1 MRRLIL
7 ICHVVFL
14 VIMPLRMA
22 YAELRLETW
31 KSYGAMAEQG
41 GVCAAFARLM
51 ELQSIIDVKQGNL
64 WLERRKFAGTLIRQ
78 ASILEGLPPAEQ
90 DDIDILINSYTGW
103 LISNLN
109 SEDATQSFDN
119 VAHSAATK
127 MIDDVCSSLYAR
139 ADMAIMEAHPELAAC
154 PAIKAPEPQICAAET
169 MTQHTQV
176 KANATATLNDAQEL
190 KRARDEITMLTV
202 QNKSLR
208 AKLRRLR
215 APALAVEMKTPSTNN
230 EMPPNSSPEAE
241 STDYTHLAAS
251 PPMAK
256 ENHKADSHI
265 ETDNDALTSLTGRS
279 KRTAPN
285 VDIMLPNEQGQGDR
299 LEAEKSGGKTA
310 KTKTRRRR
318 TVSNLFVAQLGSYA
332 SSEQANEGIH
342 YLKSTFKDTFKVLEL
357 SVVSKTSRSGQR
369 IYDLVTEK
377 SERSEIENVCNSLWE
392 QRFGCFVTAAN

>member
-1 MRRLIL
+1 
-7 ICHVVFL
+7 
-14 VIMPLRMA
+14 MPLRMA

-31 KSYGAMAEQG
+31 QSYGAMAEQG

-64 WLERRKFAGTLIRQ
+64 WLERRKFAGTFIRQ
-78 ASILEGLPPAEQ
+78 ASILEGLPPAGQ
-90 DDIDILINSYTGW
+90 DEIDNLINGYTGW

-109 SEDATQSFDN
+109 SQDTTQSFDN

-139 ADMAIMEAHPELAAC
+139 ADMAIMEAHPELATC
-154 PAIKAPEPQICAAET
+154 PAIKTPEPQTCAPEAFK
-169 MTQHTQV
+169 HKQV
-176 KANATATLNDAQEL
+176 KASATAISNDAQEL
-190 KRARDEITMLTV
+190 KRARDEITMLTA

-208 AKLRRLR
+208 AKLRKLRKLR
-215 APALAVEMKTPSTNN
+215 APALAVEMKTPSTDNAIPTN
-230 EMPPNSSPEAE
+230 RSPEPV

-256 ENHKADSHI
+256 EKHKTDSHI

-285 VDIMLPNEQGQGDR
+285 VDIMLPNEQGQSDS
-299 LEAEKSGGKTA
+299 LESEQSGSSSIKSR
-310 KTKTRRRR
+310 TRRSR
-318 TVSNLFVAQLGSYA
+318 TVSNLFIAQLGSYA
-332 SSEQANEGIH
+332 STEQANEGIL

>member
-1 MRRLIL
+1 
-7 ICHVVFL
+7 
-14 VIMPLRMA
+14 MPLRMA
-22 YAELRLETW
+22 HAELRLETW
-31 KSYGAMAEQG
+31 QSYGAMAEQG
-41 GVCAAFARLM
+41 AVCAAFARLM

-90 DDIDILINSYTGW
+90 DEIDNLINSYTGW

-109 SEDATQSFDN
+109 SQDTTQSFDN

-139 ADMAIMEAHPELAAC
+139 ADIAIMEAHPELATC
-154 PAIKAPEPQICAAET
+154 PAIKTPKPQTCAPEAFK
-169 MTQHTQV
+169 HTQV
-176 KANATATLNDAQEL
+176 KASATAISNDAQEL
-190 KRARDEITMLTV
+190 KRARDEITMLTA

-208 AKLRRLR
+208 AKLRKLR
-215 APALAVEMKTPSTNN
+215 APALAVEMKTPSTDNKLPTN
-230 EMPPNSSPEAE
+230 RSPNSV
-241 STDYTHLAAS
+241 STDYTQLAAS
-251 PPMAK
+251 SPTAN
-256 ENHKADSHI
+256 ENYEADSHI

-285 VDIMLPNEQGQGDR
+285 VDIMLPNEQGQSDS
-299 LEAEKSGGKTA
+299 LESEQSGSSSIKSR
-310 KTKTRRRR
+310 TRRSR
-318 TVSNLFVAQLGSYA
+318 TVSNLFIAQLGSYA
-332 SSEQANEGIH
+332 SSEQANEGIL

-377 SERSEIENVCNSLWE
+377 SEQSEIENVCNSSWE

>member
-1 MRRLIL
+1 
-7 ICHVVFL
+7 
-14 VIMPLRMA
+14 
-22 YAELRLETW
+22 
-31 KSYGAMAEQG
+31 
-41 GVCAAFARLM
+41 
-51 ELQSIIDVKQGNL
+51 
-64 WLERRKFAGTLIRQ
+64 
-78 ASILEGLPPAEQ
+78 
-90 DDIDILINSYTGW
+90 
-103 LISNLN
+103 
-109 SEDATQSFDN
+109 
-119 VAHSAATK
+119 
-127 MIDDVCSSLYAR
+127 MIGDVCSSLYAR
-139 ADMAIMEAHPELAAC
+139 ADMAIIEAHPELATC
-154 PAIKAPEPQICAAET
+154 PAIKTPEPQICAAET
-169 MTQHTQV
+169 MVQHTQV
-176 KANATATLNDAQEL
+176 KASATDTLNDAQEL
-190 KRARDEITMLTV
+190 KRARDEITMLTA

-215 APALAVEMKTPSTNN
+215 APALAVEMKTPSTDNAIPTN
-230 EMPPNSSPEAE
+230 RSPEPV

-256 ENHKADSHI
+256 EKHKTDSHI

-279 KRTAPN
+279 KHTVPN
-285 VDIMLPNEQGQGDR
+285 VDIMLPNEQEQGDR
-299 LEAEKSGGKTA
+299 LEAEKSGGVTA
-310 KTKTRRRR
+310 KTKTIRRR